1 MRAEDGPVADRAPI
15 YRVKRLSNVVAC
27 GGHHLAGVGAARRHG
42 RKRRIRHAQL
52 VCLGLYRAGQLVDL
66 PARGPLAV
74 AANRR
79 LLLCLGKVGQR
90 LIVLL
95 LLFVNDAIQRLESKL
110 LGLIATFHALQVL
123 SKQVVAAGAEDDLV
137 VDVGHIHHEGAV
149 IAEIIL
155 QNASNNVKREVVARM
170 SDVCDVINC
179 GSAGVPGDLL
189 TLRPVSGHEW
199 HLLVEERVI

>member
-79 LLLCLGKVGQR
+79 LPGGAWHGEGASTR
-90 LIVLL
+90 LRVRG
-95 LLFVNDAIQRLESKL
+95 AK
-110 LGLIATFHALQVL
+110 ALQEL
-123 SKQVVAAGAEDDLV
+123 
-137 VDVGHIHHEGAV
+137 
-149 IAEIIL
+149 
-155 QNASNNVKREVVARM
+155 
-170 SDVCDVINC
+170 
-179 GSAGVPGDLL
+179 
-189 TLRPVSGHEW
+189 
-199 HLLVEERVI
+199 